1 MHIIHDLPGML
12 HTKHGFIHMLHQ
24 DICKYATCYLCEDIS
39 CLLCNAMVTTRRLKC
54 SEQKD
59 WLIERMENR
68 QQASEQQRLAIL
80 RGLIDADAFERFL
93 AAKFPASKV
102 TVGAQILRFR
112 TCIQN

>member
-1 MHIIHDLPGML
+1 MIHDLPGTL
-12 HTKHGFIHMLHQ
+12 HTKHVFIQILHHNVG
-24 DICKYATCYLCEDIS
+24 KYATCYLCENLP
-39 CLLCNAMVTTRRLKC
+39 CLLCNAMVTMRRFKC

-112 TCIQN
+112 TCFQD